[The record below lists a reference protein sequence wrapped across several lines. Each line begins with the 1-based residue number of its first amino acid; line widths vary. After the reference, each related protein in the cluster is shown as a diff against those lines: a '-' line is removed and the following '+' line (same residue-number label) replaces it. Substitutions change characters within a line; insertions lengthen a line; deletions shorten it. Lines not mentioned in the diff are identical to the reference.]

1 MQAWRAA
8 LTTLL
13 LLGASSAAGTDLTPL
28 VPGVAA
34 VVMVML
40 ALTNMLATSLSNP
53 GVEAWAKAEIREF
66 VAGLVLIGLI
76 IGMFI
81 ASDGVSY
88 AVTGQADYVAKAQ
101 QAIDGWVGR
110 LILTYKDVIEAAQKI
125 RVAAS
130 YSSGTNIAIW
140 VISISYQTAPLS
152 GAALFLVPLSL
163 ATQGLTNA
171 IYLSESVKMLVAFF
185 KVVTPKVLLPISFC
199 MRLIPFTRKT
209 GNTLIAISIATI
221 VFLPASV
228 IFADYLNNQIV
239 LPGARISDLGAL
251 DSDPYPIYAFGA
263 ICESKFFR
271 ILFSM
276 TDPLFALVVCLPI
289 AWIPGAFPVCF
300 DLVWHVVYPIMSM
313 IFQIVNA
320 ILLITWEAAVSPS
333 DYGSD
338 VFVQLRPFL
347 AELSNL
353 VMVIYLD
360 IVFITLI
367 TISGARSVSA
377 VIGGEWYMAGV
388 QRLI

>member
-8 LTTLL
+8 LTIIF
-13 LLGASSAAGTDLTPL
+13 LLGAASAASTDLTPL
-28 VPGVAA
+28 VPAVAV

-40 ALTNMLATSLSNP
+40 AITNMLAVSLSNP
-53 GVEAWAKAEIREF
+53 GVEAWAKSEIREF
-66 VAGLVLIGLI
+66 VAGVVLIALV

-81 ASDGVSY
+81 ASDGVSF
-88 AVTGQADYVAKAQ
+88 ALTGEADYVAKSQ
-101 QAIDGWVGR
+101 DVINGWVGR
-110 LILTYKDVIEAAQKI
+110 LIATYKDVIEAAQKI

-130 YSSGTNIAIW
+130 YASGTNIAIW
-140 VISISYQTAPLS
+140 FFSLSYQTSPLS

-171 IYLSESVKMLVAFF
+171 IYLCESVKMLVAFF
-185 KVVTPKVLLPISFC
+185 KVVTPKVLLPISFS

-209 GNTLIAISIATI
+209 GNTLIAISLATI

-228 IFADYLNNQIV
+228 IFADYLNNEIQ
-239 LPGARISDLGAL
+239 LPDARIDDLGAL

-276 TDPLFALVVCLPI
+276 TDPLFALIVCLPI
-289 AWIPGAFPVCF
+289 AWIPGAFPACF

-313 IFQIVNA
+313 VFQIVNA
-320 ILLITWEAAVSPS
+320 ILMITWEAAVNPTS
-333 DYGSD
+333 YGED
-338 VFVQLRPFL
+338 VFGQLRPFL

-367 TISGARSVSA
+367 TISGARSISA
-377 VIGGEWYMAGV
+377 VIGGDWYMAGV